1 MIIDVFLPCRSSSQ
15 RVKNKNIKKFSNKK
29 FGLFELKILQLIL
42 VKNIRNIIVS
52 TNDKKI
58 IRYIKLKNFKKV
70 ILDVRPDNLC
80 TSMTSTDNL
89 IKYVPKVVFSDHILW
104 THVTSPFFNEN
115 DYLKAII
122 LYKKN
127 LKKYDSLMG
136 VTKIQDFIYNSKKP
150 INYNKSK
157 EKWPRTQTLKKWF
170 VVNNTI
176 FISSRKNYLRFR
188 DRIGIKPKLMEI
200 EKIKSF
206 DVDWPEDFKIAE
218 KIYETK
224 F

>member
-1 MIIDVFLPCRSSSQ
+1 MIVDVFLPCRSSSQ

>member
-150 INYNKSK
+150 INYNKLK

>member
-150 INYNKSK
+150 INYNKLK

-170 VVNNTI
+170 VVNNTV

-206 DVDWPEDFKIAE
+206 DIDWPEDFKIAE

>member
-150 INYNKSK
+150 INYNKLK

-170 VVNNTI
+170 VVNNTV